1 MESSHIARVNEAIIV
16 VIFDELA
23 VRAARDHCGEGN
35 ALRAAKFDVVFERG
49 AEAAF
54 DSDD

>member
-1 MESSHIARVNEAIIV
+1 MESSHVARINEAIIV

-35 ALRAAKFDVVFERG
+35 ALRAAEFDVVFERG
-49 AEAAF
+49 AEAVF